1 VRGRIGI
8 FVRSPVTNFNFSCH
22 VFILV
27 DLTGKH
33 IPITKKFLL
42 AKQKLGASNADTQ
55 FFVEHYARS

>member
-1 VRGRIGI
+1 
-8 FVRSPVTNFNFSCH
+8 
-22 VFILV
+22 V